1 MLKILRKHSRS
12 WFIAL
17 AIGAIVVVFIF
28 WGIGGFK
35 SPRFE
40 EAATVNGVPILMTRY
55 FQAYNQLLR
64 DYQER
69 SKGELSDE
77 DLKSLGL
84 KERALQM
91 LIEEELIQ
99 QAARRLGLQVTDAD
113 LQAHIRSLPVFQ
125 ENGRFSQ
132 RRYLGAL
139 SRARVT
145 PADFE
150 AQERR
155 NLLAQR
161 LIQTVTGF
169 AKVSE
174 GELQE
179 ILRLA
184 REEVQVNYLTLTPER
199 FLAQQKP
206 TEEEMAAYYR
216 DQPQEFRTPD
226 RVKVRYV
233 VFEPQAFLERA
244 AVSAKEL
251 TEYLEEHAADF
262 SRPKAI
268 RVREIFLATP
278 PALKPMQRLQVQS
291 RAQGLLRQAKAGAD
305 FARLAQA
312 HSEDPAA
319 KAKGGELA
327 PVKRGDRPPAWE
339 NVAFV
344 LKPGE
349 VGLAQT
355 PKGFHLV
362 KLEEVLETEKLPE
375 AQAKEQATQRLK
387 QEKSRALAH
396 EAARQARID
405 LSAGNFP
412 EAAQKLKLTV
422 KETPLFSLGDTF
434 PGLELTRSFKE
445 TALALQAQ
453 EVSRVL
459 ETPQGFVIMQV
470 MERQPAATPPL
481 DQVKEQVRL
490 AVARRLARTQAEKEA
505 EALLA
510 RLRRGEPLARLAAQ
524 AGLPVQDS
532 GPFTRAQGF
541 MKQPLAEGL
550 TSAAFLLSAS
560 QPYPPK
566 PIFFKD
572 AWYLLAFKDRRLPAP
587 EELKQEEA
595 KLKEQLLEN
604 KRQVLFDA
612 WLSRERQQAAIKI
625 FELPS

>member
-12 WFIAL
+12 WFIAA

-28 WGIGGFK
+28 WGIGGLK

-40 EAATVNGVPILMTRY
+40 EAATVNDAPILMANY
-55 FQAYNQLLR
+55 FRAYNQLLR
-64 DYQER
+64 EYQER

-77 DLKSLGL
+77 DLKTLGL

-99 QAARRLGLQVTDAD
+99 QGARRLGLVVSNAD
-113 LQAHIRSLPVFQ
+113 LQEHIRAMPVFQ
-125 ENGRFSQ
+125 ENGQFSQ

-139 SRARVT
+139 SRARIL
-145 PADFE
+145 PANFE

-169 AKVSE
+169 AKVSDS
-174 GELQE
+174 ELRE

-184 REEVQVNYLTLTPER
+184 REEVEVKYVTLSPER
-199 FLAQQKP
+199 FVAQQKP

-216 DQPQEFRTPD
+216 EHPQEFRTPD

-233 VFEPQAFLERA
+233 VFEPQAFLEQ
-244 AVSAKEL
+244 AVVSPKEL
-251 TEYLEEHAADF
+251 TDYLEEHAAEF
-262 SRPKAI
+262 SRPKVI
-268 RVREIFLATP
+268 GVREIFLATP
-278 PALKPMQRLQVQS
+278 PALKPMQRLEVQS
-291 RAQGLLRQAKAGAD
+291 RAQGLLRQARAGAD
-305 FARLAQA
+305 FAKLAQT

-339 NVAFV
+339 TVVFA

-355 PKGFHLV
+355 PKGFHVV
-362 KLEEVLETEKLPE
+362 KLEEVQETEKLPE
-375 AQAKEQATQRLK
+375 AQTKEQSTLKLK
-387 QEKSRALAH
+387 QEKSRTLAQ

-405 LSAGNFP
+405 LSAGSFL
-412 EAAQKLKLTV
+412 EAAQKLKLTP

-434 PGLELTRSFKE
+434 PGLELTRVFKE

-459 ETPQGFVIMQV
+459 ETPQGFVIMQA
-470 MERQPAATPPL
+470 MERQPAATPSL
-481 DQVKEQVRL
+481 EQVKEQVRL
-490 AVARRLARTQAEKEA
+490 AVARRLAKTQAEKEA

-510 RLRRGEPLARLAAQ
+510 RLRQGEPLPKVAAQ

-550 TSAAFLLSAS
+550 TTAAFLLSA
-560 QPYPPK
+560 QKPYPPK

-572 AWYLLAFKDRRLPAP
+572 AYYLLAFKERRLPSP
-587 EELKQEEA
+587 EELKKDEA
-595 KLKEQLLEN
+595 KLKEQILEN
-604 KRQVLFDA
+604 KRQILFDA
-612 WLSRERQQAAIKI
+612 WLAQERQRAAIKI